1 MGQLRVG
8 IIGAGFGAK
17 VHAPLLQWHP
27 SYDVVSICSVNRKDT
42 DQLKKETGIKKIYTE
57 WEKMLTREELNLVV
71 IASIPSLHCD
81 MAVKAFSM
89 GMNVLCEK
97 PLAMHQSETLEMI
110 TAANKYSKFGFTNFE
125 WRFMPARLKVK
136 EILIQNT
143 IGEILHIDYDIN
155 FTGYNYLASSKAGW
169 GGQRKHF
176 GGMLGALG
184 SHMVDSLLWWT
195 VDNVRHL
202 IAQLTTHVPEFVDE
216 DGNKEYR
223 DADDAF
229 FVNGQLIG
237 GSTFKLQLVSAAHHA
252 TGSVVKIV
260 GTKGSIF
267 LKDDKLLQLG
277 IGDKPLEEVALP
289 VITVPKELGILPSK
303 YYPAFKPLLDSMYE
317 TIVLGKE
324 FPNTPTFGDG
334 HKVQMVLDAIRRSSD
349 ENRRVYF
356 NE

>member
-17 VHAPLLQWHP
+17 VHAPLMQWHP
-27 SYDVVSICSVNRKDT
+27 SYDIVSICTVNRKDS
-42 DQLKKETGIKKIYTE
+42 DLLKKDTGIEKVYTE
-57 WEKMLTREELNLVV
+57 WEEMLAREELNLVV

-97 PLAMHQSETLEMI
+97 PLAMHQGETQEMI

-136 EILIQNT
+136 EILSQ

-155 FTGYNYLASSKAGW
+155 FPGYNSLASSKAGW

-184 SHMVDSLLWWT
+184 SHMIDSLLWWT
-195 VDNVRHL
+195 EDNVRHL

-237 GSTFKLQLVSAAHHA
+237 GATFKLQLVSAAHHA

-267 LKDDKLLQLG
+267 LKDDKTLQLG
-277 IGDKPLEEVALP
+277 IGDKQLEEVALP
-289 VITVPKELGILPSK
+289 VITAPKELAFLPSK
-303 YYPAFKPLLDSMYE
+303 YYPAFKPLLDSLYE
-317 TIVLGKE
+317 TIVSRKVVL
-324 FPNTPTFGDG
+324 NTPTFGDG
-334 HKVQMVLDAIRRSSD
+334 HKVQLVLDAIRRSSD
-349 ENRRVYF
+349 ENRRVYI
-356 NE
+356 NKL